1 MEMLKRLI
9 TEEEG
14 QDVVEYTLM
23 IGLVV
28 LVIWIA
34 VSATGIDT
42 TVSTIWSNVKSAL
55 TASGS

>member
-9 TEEEG
+9 TQEEG

-34 VSATGIDT
+34 VSATGIDV
-42 TVSTIWSNVKSAL
+42 TVSTIWSKVKSSL
-55 TASGS
+55 TATGS

>member
-28 LVIWIA
+28 LVLWI
-34 VSATGIDT
+34 VINTTGIGAS
-42 TVSTIWSNVKSAL
+42 VSSIWTGVSSAL
-55 TASGS
+55 TIAAS

>member
-28 LVIWIA
+28 LVLWI
-34 VSATGIDT
+34 VINTTGIGAS
-42 TVSTIWSNVKSAL
+42 VSKIWSGVASSL
-55 TASGS
+55 TAASS

>member
-34 VSATGIDT
+34 VSATGIDA
-42 TVSTIWSNVKSAL
+42 TVSTIWSKVKSSL
-55 TASGS
+55 TATGS